1 MILYCD
7 FNPKLI
13 RKYKVNEFRQGEDN
27 VIKSNRF
34 YASGYGIDM
43 AVFSKNLFQDSKVFM
58 LKGTGIGEMIEKN
71 LRDSYIE
78 TTSVKLKDDNVEKLI
93 FENED
98 NKTVFTTK
106 TPRITMEDKAD
117 ILAEFEKTIKSKRI
131 VAISNI
137 DHDSL
142 KDDLYDNLI
151 KICYRENVHVAVNP
165 PSLKYIKDARPYL
178 LILDKKDAEKDE
190 DVNYTGDVPAFSKKL
205 LDKGVGIVVVNS
217 NRATVVSTKD
227 KNYRVYF
234 EKISDLKTYNKN
246 LMLAGFT
253 VGIDRDYD
261 FETTI
266 KLAMASSIC
275 ENYMKFSQVQMSEI
289 KKIMNEVKVEEM

>member
-13 RKYKVNEFRQGEDN
+13 RKYKVNEFRQGEEN

-117 ILAEFEKTIKSKRI
+117 ILAEFEKTIRGKRI